1 MKVSFDFD
9 STLSR
14 KDVQLFA
21 KELVSEGHEVWIVTS
36 RFSDEAA
43 DDKDRK
49 WHWIKGQ
56 NQRLFGVAEDCG
68 IKVENIHFTNME
80 SKSLFLEGKGFI
92 FHLDDDD
99 IELMDILESN
109 LHIENKC
116 FPVNVEHFEW
126 KETCRNILNKNLV
139 D

>member
-14 KDVQLFA
+14 KDVQEFA
-21 KELVSEGHEVWIVTS
+21 KELVNEGHEVWIVTS
-36 RFSDEAA
+36 RFDDETAMI
-43 DDKDRK
+43 KN

-56 NQRLFGVAEDCG
+56 NQKLFDIADKCG
-68 IKVENIHFTNME
+68 IKRNNIKFTCME
-80 SKSLFLEGKGFI
+80 SKSYFLEGKEFV

-109 LHIENKC
+109 KFTDDEC
-116 FPVNVEHFEW
+116 FPVNVEHSEW
-126 KETCRNILNKNLV
+126 KENCRNILNKNLSE
-139 D
+139 